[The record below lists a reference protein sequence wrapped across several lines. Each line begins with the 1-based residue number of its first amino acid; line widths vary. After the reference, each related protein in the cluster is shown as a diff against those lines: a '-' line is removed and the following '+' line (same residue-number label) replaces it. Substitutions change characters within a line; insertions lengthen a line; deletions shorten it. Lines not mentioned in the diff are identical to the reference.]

1 MQEEPSKGK
10 RWIGKNVKF
19 ERIRR
24 ILPQATW
31 SARWTGSMTPNERRK
46 PNASSTGSNPL

>member
-24 ILPQATW
+24 IRRPDILWGHWIGGEMQNLP
-31 SARWTGSMTPNERRK
+31 S
-46 PNASSTGSNPL
+46 

>member
-31 SARWTGSMTPNERRK
+31 WAM
-46 PNASSTGSNPL
+46 

>member
-1 MQEEPSKGK
+1 MQTEPQGK

-24 ILPQATW
+24 IPSQAIW
-31 SARWTGSMTPNERRK
+31 WAM
-46 PNASSTGSNPL
+46 